1 MASTGKGPRRRAAK
15 VAGRRLAQS
24 EKDQSRDVLQSG
36 ANQKAKVPRA
46 PTPRAVE
53 RAEETSTLSGELLD
67 EVRTRLEQHVA
78 AGAGRVAVRLRLLGE
93 QGVALASGRPQDA
106 PDIGDCVRQTA
117 ANVLEAAQLAD
128 ALADDV
134 ASEGIEGFLGHIG
147 GVARRRPGLLVLAT
161 AAALFTGAR
170 TAPTAGPPGEGDA
183 DEEDPARDRLEAAAL
198 DALLRALWPG
208 DVDRASPTAS
218 RQPSPGPVRLR
229 QHADGPTER
238 MGPLEGR
245 RAEAPGS
252 VTGEQAASA
261 QPSGK
266 RVKKTAT
273 RAAREVEGGPR
284 SRVQPGKGQT
294 PEPSDQVKDG
304 TAEAPPRIKAEAMP
318 SSAAGKNAKRARGTA
333 KSESAKTTLAAK
345 APLAKSASAAPSGPA
360 RRRAPARLREQ

>member
-1 MASTGKGPRRRAAK
+1 MASTANGPRRRAAK
-15 VAGRRLAQS
+15 VAGRQLAQS

-53 RAEETSTLSGELLD
+53 RAEQTSTLSGDLLD

-78 AGAGRVAVRLRLLGE
+78 AGAGRVAVSLRLLGE

-106 PDIGDCVRQTA
+106 PDIGNCVRQTA
-117 ANVLEAAQLAD
+117 DKVLEAAQLAD

-161 AAALFTGAR
+161 AAALFTAAR
-170 TAPTAGPPGEGDA
+170 TTPTTGPAGEGDA

-208 DVDRASPTAS
+208 DVDRPSPTAS
-218 RQPSPGPVRLR
+218 RQRSPGPVRLR

-238 MGPLEGR
+238 MAPLEGR